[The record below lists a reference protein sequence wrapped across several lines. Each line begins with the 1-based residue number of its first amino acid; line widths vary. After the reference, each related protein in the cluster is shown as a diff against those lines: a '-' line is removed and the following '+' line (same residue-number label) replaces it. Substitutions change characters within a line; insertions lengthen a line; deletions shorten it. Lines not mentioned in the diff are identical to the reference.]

1 MSSAR
6 LVSLFRFGLVGTL
19 GFLVDAGVV
28 LIFAKFLNI
37 DPIFSRIP
45 AWLTAVSTTYI
56 FNVNFTFSEKN
67 SKLEKN
73 RKRPKRYILYILSQ
87 LSGGAI
93 NILVFSLLVSFVGSS
108 WFVSLVVGTLFGL
121 MINFYGASIVIKNKF

>member
-6 LVSLFRFGLVGTL
+6 LVSLFRFSLVGTL

-45 AWLTAVSTTYI
+45 AWMAAVSTTYV
-56 FNVNFTFSEKN
+56 FNINFTFSKKSSSFEKN
-67 SKLEKN
+67 HKAAK
-73 RKRPKRYILYILSQ
+73 KYILYVLSQ
-87 LSGGAI
+87 LSGGTI
-93 NILVFSLLVSFVGSS
+93 NILVFSVLVSFVGAN
-108 WFVSLVVGTLFGL
+108 WFVSLVTGTLFGL